1 MRLLFSVKEAV
12 RLLQRNRD
20 NSAVLSV
27 GAVDEC
33 VKELVGL
40 SNNPLLVRPR
50 EEGWTRRQEKWREA
64 TLFGADGWS
73 LPSHVAGMHS
83 HNLRCERPP
92 RLRLI
97 HALRH

>member
-50 EEGWTRRQEKWREA
+50 EEGWTRRQEKWRAKPRYLERTGGRSQA
-64 TLFGADGWS
+64 
-73 LPSHVAGMHS
+73 M
-83 HNLRCERPP
+83 LRGNAFP
-92 RLRLI
+92 
-97 HALRH
+97 